1 MATRLDVTARAG
13 RRSLAALVAATA
25 LAACGAG
32 AGAGIPAGPV
42 TIEFATQ
49 GLGQEGDATNRVVA
63 AFEVANPS
71 IHVNILS
78 LSAVANVAYTQL
90 LQRFGTGSPVPDV
103 VTLDVIWPAAF
114 AKAGWLAPLDR
125 FQPDRANFNPAQVR
139 AGTYRG
145 QLYAVPWF
153 INAEGVYYRTDLVP
167 APPDSPQQLVQA
179 ALSAMRRDPSVRTG
193 LAFEGDRYE
202 GVVTAF
208 IGFGGALD
216 LHRIDAPEN
225 VRALS
230 YMHDAIYGSHVASP
244 ATTAWQEPD
253 VEQSYLSGGAA
264 FAVNWPYMFSLAEA
278 PSSPVRTRTA
288 WMPFPAAG
296 GKPQAALGGDVLGI
310 NSRSPHQEAAWKFI
324 QYLLRDDVQIQ
335 RALVA
340 GDPPGVRSAYSE
352 TLFEQDPFYLQEQ
365 PVLAVA
371 TSRPVDPQYPRI
383 SDILQQQLHAAL
395 ADQVSP
401 QAALTAAQR
410 QIDEVVRSGR

>member
-1 MATRLDVTARAG
+1 MTPRAG

-32 AGAGIPAGPV
+32 AGAGLPAGPV

-63 AFEVANPS
+63 AFEVANPW

-78 LSAVANVAYTQL
+78 LSADANVAYSQL
-90 LQRFGTGSPVPDV
+90 QQRLGAGSPVPDV

-125 FQPDRANFNPAQVR
+125 FRPDRANFNPAQVR

-167 APPDSPQQLVQA
+167 QPPDSPQQLVQA
-179 ALSAMRRDPSVRTG
+179 ALSAMRRDPSVWTG
-193 LAFEGDRYE
+193 LAFEGARYE

-208 IGFGGALD
+208 ISFGGALD
-216 LHRIDAPEN
+216 LQHIDSPEN

-230 YMHDAIYGSHVASP
+230 YMRDAIDASHVAPP
-244 ATTAWQEPD
+244 ATTGWREPE
-253 VEQSYLSGGAA
+253 VAQAYLSGSAA
-264 FAVNWPYMFSLAEA
+264 FAMNWPYLFSLAEA
-278 PSSPVRTRTA
+278 PSSPVRERTG
-288 WMPFPAAG
+288 WMPFPGAG
-296 GKPQAALGGDVLGI
+296 RPPQAALGGDVLGI
-310 NSRSPHQEAAWKFI
+310 NSRSPHQEVAWKFI
-324 QYLLRDDVQIQ
+324 QYLLREDVQIQ

-340 GDPPGVRSAYSE
+340 GDPPGVRSAYGSA
-352 TLFEQDPFYLQEQ
+352 LFEQAPFYREEQ
-365 PVLAVA
+365 QVFDVA

-383 SDILQQQLHAAL
+383 SDILQQQLNAAL
-395 ADQVSP
+395 SGQVSP
-401 QAALTAAQR
+401 QAALTAAQSK
-410 QIDEVVRSGR
+410 IDEVVRSGR

>member
-1 MATRLDVTARAG
+1 VRVQGAG
-13 RRSLAALVAATA
+13 RFPLATVLAWVAVGV

-32 AGAGIPAGPV
+32 GAAGIPVGGPV
-42 TIEFATQ
+42 TVEFATQ

-63 AFEVANPS
+63 AFEVANPW

-78 LSAVANVAYTQL
+78 LSADANVAYSQL
-90 LQRFGTGSPVPDV
+90 LQRFGAGSPVPDV

-125 FQPDRANFNPAQVR
+125 FRPDRANFNRAEVR

-153 INAEGVYYRTDLVP
+153 VNAEGVYYRTDLVP
-167 APPDSPQQLVQA
+167 QPPDSPQQLVQA

-193 LAFEGDRYE
+193 LAFEGARYE

-216 LHRIDAPEN
+216 LRSIDSPEN

-230 YMHDAIYGSHVASP
+230 YMHDAIYASHVAPP
-244 ATTAWQEPD
+244 ATTSWREPD
-253 VEQSYLSGGAA
+253 VERSYLSGEAA
-264 FAVNWPYMFSLAEA
+264 FAVNWPYLFSLAEA
-278 PSSPVRTRTA
+278 PSSPVRERTA

-296 GKPQAALGGDVLGI
+296 GRPQPALGGDVLGI
-310 NSRSPHQEAAWKFI
+310 NSRSPHQEVAWKFI

-340 GDPPGVRSAYSE
+340 GDPPGVRSAYGSA
-352 TLFEQDPFYLQEQ
+352 LFEQAPVYRDEQ
-365 PVLAVA
+365 RVLDLA
-371 TSRPVDPQYPRI
+371 TPRPVDPQYPRI
-383 SDILQQQLHAAL
+383 SGILQQQLNAAL
-395 ADQVSP
+395 SDQVSP
-401 QAALTAAQR
+401 QAALTAAQV
-410 QIDEVVRSGR
+410 QIDQVVRTGR